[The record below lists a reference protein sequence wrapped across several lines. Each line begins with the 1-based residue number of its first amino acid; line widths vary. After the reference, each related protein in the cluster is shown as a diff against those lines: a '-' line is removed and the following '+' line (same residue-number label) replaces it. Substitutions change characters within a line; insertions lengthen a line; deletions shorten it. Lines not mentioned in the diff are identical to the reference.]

1 MATDVAGHVLRA
13 DKSLI
18 TGLYAAGGCTEGFS
32 SRGGAA
38 YMSGNG
44 LIQALVYGKLAGARA
59 ATEDPADPQV
69 AVWEKSEADA
79 YL

>member
-1 MATDVAGHVLRA
+1 MVGHVLRA
-13 DKSLI
+13 DGTPIK
-18 TGLYAAGGCTEGFS
+18 GLFAAGGCTEGYS

-69 AVWEKSEADA
+69 ATWEKTEVDA

>member
-1 MATDVAGHVLRA
+1 MVGHVLRT
-13 DKSLI
+13 DGTPIK
-18 TGLYAAGGCTEGFS
+18 GLFAAGGCTEGYS